1 MLNKKKKEMIIK
13 EAIDLVRTQKEG
25 SYEDLKKQVGLSNA
39 RRLLCLKVI
48 ELKETRDDYR
58 WKLVEEKGF
67 GKIVRAISNFL
78 GGVFGKRKNSRV

>member
-1 MLNKKKKEMIIK
+1 MN
-13 EAIDLVRTQKEG
+13 LVRTQKEG
-25 SYEDLKKQVGLSNA
+25 DYEDLKKQVGLSSA

-48 ELKETRDDYR
+48 ELKESGNDYR

-78 GGVFGKRKNSRV
+78 RGIFGK

>member
-1 MLNKKKKEMIIK
+1 MIMK

-25 SYEDLKKQVGLSNA
+25 DYEDLKKQVGLSSA

-48 ELKETRDDYR
+48 ELKESGNDYR

-78 GGVFGKRKNSRV
+78 RGIFGK